1 LSRSFTFSSPGS
13 ALTDASYRQV
23 TGNHS
28 VGTLWEAWNGGSL
41 DHIALG
47 GGIGA
52 WFYSVAGY
60 ARDAWTGRIRL
71 RAPDPAGTGSASV
84 HRVLP
89 EGKTGW
95 SWRHGEG
102 GFEANVSVPLGRT
115 VEAWLEPPAPSS
127 FGLATTR
134 LVVREA
140 MNEGK
145 ETVVWAE
152 GQEGKALESDKGRRE
167 GAAAAMVLQG
177 GEYRLRAAFEPYE

>member
-1 LSRSFTFSSPGS
+1 M
-13 ALTDASYRQV
+13 
-23 TGNHS
+23 
-28 VGTLWEAWNGGSL
+28 
-41 DHIALG
+41 
-47 GGIGA
+47 
-52 WFYSVAGY
+52 
-60 ARDAWTGRIRL
+60 

-152 GQEGKALESDKGRRE
+152 GQQGKALETSVKGRRE
-167 GAAAAMVLQG
+167 GAAAAMLLQG
-177 GEYRLRAAFEPYE
+177 GEYRLRAAFEPYG

>member
-1 LSRSFTFSSPGS
+1 MSRSFAFSSP
-13 ALTDASYRQV
+13 ALTGATYRQV

-52 WFYSVAGY
+52 WFYSLAGY

-102 GFEANVSVPLGRT
+102 GFEANVSVPLGCT

-140 MNEGK
+140 TNEGK
-145 ETVVWAE
+145 ETVVWTE
-152 GQEGKALESDKGRRE
+152 GPEGKALKTRVIKGRRE
-167 GAAAAMVLQG
+167 GVAAEMVLQG

>member
-1 LSRSFTFSSPGS
+1 MDGAHPLARPGS
-13 ALTDASYRQV
+13 R
-23 TGNHS
+23 GHR
-28 VGTLWEAWNGGSL
+28 
-41 DHIALG
+41 
-47 GGIGA
+47 
-52 WFYSVAGY
+52 F
-60 ARDAWTGRIRL
+60 RL
-71 RAPDPAGTGSASV
+71 RPPRPAGGQD
-84 HRVLP
+84 RL
-89 EGKTGW
+89 
-95 SWRHGEG
+95 SWQHGEG